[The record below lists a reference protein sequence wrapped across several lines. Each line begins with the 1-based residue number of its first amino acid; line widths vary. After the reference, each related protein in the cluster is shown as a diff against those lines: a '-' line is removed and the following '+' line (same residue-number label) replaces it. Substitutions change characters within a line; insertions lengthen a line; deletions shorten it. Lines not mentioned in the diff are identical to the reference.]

1 MPVGLRDIYG
11 DLRFLRLA
19 PLSTLCI
26 GTAWSLQGLWAAPW
40 LQHAEGFGRDLI
52 VRHLFVMGVALSLG
66 AMLLGWGAD
75 RLRRRGVSRESF
87 YAVVAVVFIAAQL
100 AIILRL
106 PIPTYVPWAIIASV
120 GAATVLSF
128 ALLPEYFPKE
138 MSARANS
145 ALNILHL
152 SGAFVLQYLTG
163 LIVSLWPAEAG
174 HPPAEAYEVAFGVS
188 VLLQLAALLWFLAT
202 ARVAAA
208 PRFLAPLPAAR
219 GLVGPA
225 ARRAAAL
232 NYRGAG
238 LAIAQH
244 IAHARAQATHWRH
257 IAIASA
263 ALCVSL
269 ILLAAMGTRSAAV
282 VHVVETGSLATA
294 HTGHSSEPVK
304 LIIVSV
310 THAQGRD
317 RP

>member
-1 MPVGLRDIYG
+1 
-11 DLRFLRLA
+11 
-19 PLSTLCI
+19 
-26 GTAWSLQGLWAAPW
+26 
-40 LQHAEGFGRDLI
+40 
-52 VRHLFVMGVALSLG
+52 
-66 AMLLGWGAD
+66 ML
-75 RLRRRGVSRESF
+75 
-87 YAVVAVVFIAAQL
+87 FIAAQL

-106 PIPTYVPWAIIASV
+106 PIPTYVPWAIIAAV

-163 LIVSLWPAEAG
+163 IIVSLWPAEAG
-174 HPPAEAYEVAFGVS
+174 HAPAAAYEVAFGVS
-188 VLLQLAALLWFLAT
+188 VVLQVVALLWFLAT
-202 ARVAAA
+202 ARLAAA
-208 PRFLAPLPAAR
+208 PKFLAPRPTPR
-219 GLVGPA
+219 DRIDPA
-225 ARRAAAL
+225 ARRAAVL

-244 IAHARAQATHWRH
+244 IAYAHAQAAHWRH
-257 IAIASA
+257 IAMGSA

-269 ILLAAMGTRSAAV
+269 MLLAAMGTQSAAV
-282 VHVVETGSLATA
+282 VHVVQTGSIANDHA
-294 HTGHSSEPVK
+294 HHRTGQVK

-310 THAQGRD
+310 THAQGHD